1 MERLWHLMRHG
12 KAIDTLRL
20 SDEQALD
27 MLEAGQPIEPTNET
41 REALLKINDG
51 LPGYDEFDSR
61 IRI

>member
-1 MERLWHLMRHG
+1 MSRR
-12 KAIDTLRL
+12 
-20 SDEQALD
+20 SD
-27 MLEAGQPIEPTNET
+27 MLEAGQPIEPTSET